1 MMAIIDLS
9 LCNLKN
15 LFELNTVKEFCFVT
29 LLQLVHILYVIQ
41 PNKDRNCFA
50 YLAQQFFFTRI

>member
-1 MMAIIDLS
+1 M
-9 LCNLKN
+9 KN
-15 LFELNTVKEFCFVT
+15 LFELNTIKEFCFVT